1 MISPFDRRSVV
12 VVVEETDP
20 RSGKKRLVVSHG
32 IDQFGRQF
40 VMPQIPPD
48 QLGAKFDQERGEWMI
63 Y

>member
-12 VVVEETDP
+12 VVVEEVDERT
-20 RSGKKRLVVSHG
+20 GKKRLVVSHG
-32 IDQFGRQF
+32 IDQFGKQF

-48 QLGAKFDQERGEWMI
+48 QIGAKFDPDRGEWMI